1 MSEQIQASHVLVSY
15 VDAQNSS
22 SLLTKAEALERIQD
36 LKSQVLSGM
45 SFSEMATEFSD
56 CPSAEKGGDLGEFS
70 RGAMVKAFDMAAFEL
85 EVGEVSKVVETEFGY
100 HLIHR
105 TT

>member
-1 MSEQIQASHVLVSY
+1 
-15 VDAQNSS
+15 
-22 SLLTKAEALERIQD
+22 
-36 LKSQVLSGM
+36 VLSGI
-45 SFSEMATEFSD
+45 SFSEIATEFSD
-56 CPSAEKGGDLGEFS
+56 CPSAEKGGDLGKFG

-85 EVGEVSKVVETEFGY
+85 EVGEVSEVVETEFGY

>member
-1 MSEQIQASHVLVSY
+1 MSEQIQVSHVLVSY
-15 VDAQNSS
+15 VNAQNSS

-36 LKSQVLSGM
+36 LKSQVLSEK
-45 SFSEMATEFSD
+45 SFSEIATEFSD
-56 CPSAEKGGDLGEFS
+56 CPSAEKGGDLGTFG

-85 EVGEVSKVVETEFGY
+85 EVGEVSEVVETEFGY

>member
-15 VDAQNSS
+15 VNAQNSS

-45 SFSEMATEFSD
+45 LFSEIATEFSD
-56 CPSAEKGGDLGEFS
+56 CPSAEKGGDLGKFG
-70 RGAMVKAFDMAAFEL
+70 RGAMVKAFDTAAFEL
-85 EVGEVSKVVETEFGY
+85 EVGEVSEVVETEFGY

>member
-1 MSEQIQASHVLVSY
+1 MSEQIQVSHVLVSY
-15 VDAQNSS
+15 VNAQNSS
-22 SLLTKAEALERIQD
+22 SLLTKEEALERIQD

-45 SFSEMATEFSD
+45 SFSEIATEFSD

-85 EVGEVSKVVETEFGY
+85 EVGEVSEVVETEFGY

>member
-1 MSEQIQASHVLVSY
+1 MSEQIQASHVLVSH
-15 VDAQNSS
+15 VNAQNSS

-45 SFSEMATEFSD
+45 SFSEIATDFSD
-56 CPSAEKGGDLGEFS
+56 CPSAEKGGDLGKFG
-70 RGAMVKAFDMAAFEL
+70 RGAMVQAFDIAAFEL
-85 EVGEVSKVVETEFGY
+85 EVGEVSEVVETEFGY

-105 TT
+105 KT

>member
-1 MSEQIQASHVLVSY
+1 M
-15 VDAQNSS
+15 
-22 SLLTKAEALERIQD
+22 
-36 LKSQVLSGM
+36 LSGM
-45 SFSEMATEFSD
+45 SFSEIATEFSD
-56 CPSAEKGGDLGEFS
+56 CPSAEKGGDLGKFG

-85 EVGEVSKVVETEFGY
+85 EVGEVSEVVETEFGY

>member
-15 VDAQNSS
+15 VNTQNSS

-45 SFSEMATEFSD
+45 SFSEIATEFSD
-56 CPSAEKGGDLGEFS
+56 CPSAEKGGDLGKFG
-70 RGAMVKAFDMAAFEL
+70 RGAMVKAFDIAAFEL
-85 EVGEVSKVVETEFGY
+85 EVGEVSEVVETEFGY